1 MDSLFGLSNRW
12 KIMLKQEFI
21 DDMLQVFLGEIANLG
36 KIKIQFCCCAQ
47 FTSRKAF
54 VEVHKIF
61 GNPIEV
67 C

>member
-1 MDSLFGLSNRW
+1 
-12 KIMLKQEFI
+12 MLKQEFI

-36 KIKIQFCCCAQ
+36 KIKVQFCCSAQ
-47 FTSRKAF
+47 FTSTKAF